1 MEKLNKE
8 SFLGREAGKQVF
20 FKWLRI
26 FDTFPEGMA
35 LIRDG
40 EIVYAN
46 ESLSKLLEL
55 HEYVIEDDP

>member
-1 MEKLNKE
+1 
-8 SFLGREAGKQVF
+8 
-20 FKWLRI
+20 
-26 FDTFPEGMA
+26 MA